1 MKVLQTWA
9 ARLTLAAA
17 LSTQPEL
24 ASGTP
29 EPRDTFLHDYTE
41 TRGFT
46 LGQPVKPQATPD
58 GRAVLFLRA
67 APRDPSLSLYEFDVA
82 SGQTR
87 ELANPQRLLDG
98 GTEQLSAAEQA
109 RRERR
114 RVSGTG
120 FTDFQLSRNGAL
132 VLLPLGGKLFVLDRT
147 SGALVRLGTGEG
159 TLLDPKFAPDS
170 RKIAYVLDQDVRVYD
185 LETGRERRVTEGG
198 SPELTHGLAEF
209 VAQEEMDRFS
219 GYWWSPD
226 SRWIAYQE
234 ADATDVERWYIPD
247 PFKPD
252 QPPHEQ
258 FYPRP
263 GRENVKTRVGIV
275 PARGGKTRWLEWDLA
290 RYPYL
295 ARVDWH
301 ERGGLT
307 LIVQSRD
314 QTELVLLG
322 ANPRTGQTR
331 VIWTEHDPTWVN
343 LDQQM
348 PQWLADGSAFLWTSE
363 REGAWQLELR
373 DPQGRLLRV
382 LVPAGE
388 GYQGLLSVDE
398 AAGLVYYRAS
408 PDPRQSHLYRV
419 PLAGGDMISLTAGRP
434 SLHHAVFAQNHT
446 IHVHAVVSLDAPT
459 QSWVRRADFTPVG
472 ELPSVAETPRFV
484 PEVQMRLVEPTPES
498 AKPETRVEQ
507 VGSRASLGFWTKLV
521 RPRHFETG
529 LRYPVVLH
537 VYGGPH
543 TQMVQAELGDQW
555 LDQWLADQGFIV
567 VAADGRGT
575 PGRGRDWERALHR
588 AFAEV
593 PLADQIAALQ
603 ALGREF
609 PELDLDRVGIQG
621 WSFGGYMAALGAL
634 RRPDVFKAAVAGAP
648 VTDWLDYDTHYTERY
663 LGVPGT
669 AGDEVY
675 RRNSLI
681 EDAPRLQVPLLLVH
695 GTADDNVFF
704 RHSLKLADALLRAGR
719 PFEVL
724 PLAGF
729 THRVPDPVVMEQL
742 WQRRAAFF
750 HQHLGG
756 PQPRDAETR

>member
-1 MKVLQTWA
+1 MKAPQTWA
-9 ARLTLAAA
+9 ALLRWAASLATLPT
-17 LSTQPEL
+17 LGSEM
-24 ASGTP
+24 P
-29 EPRDTFLHDYTE
+29 EPKDTFLHDYTE

-46 LGQPVKPQATPD
+46 LGQPVKPQPTPD

-67 APRDPSLSLYEFDVA
+67 APRNPSLSLYEFDVA
-82 SGQTR
+82 SGETR
-87 ELANPQRLLDG
+87 ELANPQPLRDG
-98 GTEQLSAAEQA
+98 GAEQLSAAETA

-120 FTDFQLSRNGAL
+120 FTDFELSRNGTL
-132 VLLPLGGKLFVLDRT
+132 VLLPLGGGLFLLDRG
-147 SGALVRLGTGEG
+147 SGTLVRLRTRDG
-159 TLLDPKFAPDS
+159 TLLDPKFAPDG
-170 RKIAYVLDQDVRVYD
+170 RKVAYVLDQDLRVYD
-185 LETGRERRVTEGG
+185 LETGRERAVTEGG
-198 SPELTHGLAEF
+198 SAELTHGLAEF

-234 ADATDVERWYIPD
+234 ADATGVERWQIPD

-252 QPPHEQ
+252 QPPHAQ

-275 PARGGKTRWLEWDLA
+275 PARGGKTRWFEWNRA
-290 RYPYL
+290 HYPYL

-301 ERGGLT
+301 ERAGLT
-307 LIVQSRD
+307 LTVQSRD
-314 QTELVLLG
+314 QTELALLG
-322 ANPRTGQTR
+322 ANPRTGETR
-331 VIWTEHDPTWVN
+331 VIWIEHDPSWVN
-343 LDQQM
+343 LDQEV
-348 PQWLADGSAFLWTSE
+348 PRWLADGSAFLWTSE
-363 REGAWQLELR
+363 REGAWQLEVR
-373 DPQGRLLRV
+373 DAQGQLLRV

-398 AAGLVYYRAS
+398 TAGLVYYRAS

-419 PLAGGDMISLTAGRP
+419 PLAGGDRISLTAGRP
-434 SLHHAVFAQNHT
+434 SMHRAVFARNHS
-446 IHVHAVVSLDAPT
+446 ILVHTTVSLEAPT
-459 QSWVRRADFTPVG
+459 ESWVRRTDFTPVG
-472 ELPSVAETPRFV
+472 ELPSVAETPPFV
-484 PEVQMRLVEPTPES
+484 PTVQMRLVG
-498 AKPETRVEQ
+498 AKP
-507 VGSRASLGFWTKLV
+507 GFWTKLV
-521 RPRHFETG
+521 RPRRFEAG

-543 TQMVQAELGDQW
+543 AQMVQAELGDQW
-555 LDQWLADQGFIV
+555 LDQWLADQGFLV

-575 PGRGRDWERALHR
+575 PGRGRDWERALHG

-593 PLADQIAALQ
+593 PLTDQIAALQ

-609 PELDLDRVGIQG
+609 PELGLERVGIQG
-621 WSFGGYMAALGAL
+621 WSFGGYLAALGAL

-663 LGVPGT
+663 LGVPTNGED
-669 AGDEVY
+669 AVY

-681 EDAPRLQVPLLLVH
+681 EDAPRLRVPLLLVH

-729 THRVPDPVVMEQL
+729 THRVPDPVVMERL
-742 WQRRAAFF
+742 WQRRAEFF
-750 HQHLGG
+750 HRHLGG
-756 PQPRDAETR
+756 PRPREATDR